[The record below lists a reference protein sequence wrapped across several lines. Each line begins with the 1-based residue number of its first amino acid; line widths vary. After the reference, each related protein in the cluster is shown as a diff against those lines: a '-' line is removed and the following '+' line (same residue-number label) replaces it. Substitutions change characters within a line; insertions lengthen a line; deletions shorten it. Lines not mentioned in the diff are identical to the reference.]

1 MNFRFAVPLIL
12 SAAAFAFLPAF
23 SGMPRAHAEETVLVA
38 TGEGNAPENE
48 KGTAKG
54 NELAKRAALADA
66 YRNMAKKL
74 YGSGTFKKG
83 DILVESV
90 NGLVEGAKVTKEEC
104 KDGTCTVELTLT
116 TNGIVALYGKTLSEN
131 KALSKKKGKDK
142 KQDTALE
149 DCKNMKTILQSEM
162 DNIKSEN
169 KQLKKQVD
177 DLKKQIAELK
187 KKTP

>member
-1 MNFRFAVPLIL
+1 MPVLSKRPFRLTFFIAVIFIFVP
-12 SAAAFAFLPAF
+12 AAWQV
-23 SGMPRAHAEETVLVA
+23 RADETVLVV

-66 YRNMAKKL
+66 YRKMAKKL
-74 YGSGTFKKG
+74 YGSETMKKG

-104 KDGTCTVELTLT
+104 KGGSCAVELTLT
-116 TNGIVALYGKTLSEN
+116 TNGIVTLYGKTLSEN
-131 KALSKKKGKDK
+131 KALSRKKGKDK
-142 KQDTALE
+142 KQDVALE
-149 DCKNMKTILQSEM
+149 NCNNMKTILKSEL
-162 DNIKSEN
+162 DNAKSEN
-169 KQLKKQVD
+169 KELKKQAE

-187 KKTP
+187 KKKP